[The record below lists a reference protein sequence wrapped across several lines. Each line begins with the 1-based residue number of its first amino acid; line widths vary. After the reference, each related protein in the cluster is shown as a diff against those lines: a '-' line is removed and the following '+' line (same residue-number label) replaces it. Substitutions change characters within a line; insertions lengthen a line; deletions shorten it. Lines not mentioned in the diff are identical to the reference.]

1 MFEALEKSTRSLYP
15 IIGSPI
21 KQVKSPDLFNRYF
34 AEQGIDAEMV
44 GIDVAPRDLGDFF
57 DQLRVAKNVKGCV
70 VTVPHKAAS
79 IEFVDQLSRRAEV
92 LQAVNVIRVE
102 DGYLQGDMV
111 DGLGFLAALGAH
123 RFSCE
128 NKHIG
133 VVGIGSAGLA
143 IAHSAASTGA
153 RAISIQDLDRAR
165 CSFAK
170 RKLMSAFPHV
180 EWSVGVGAQED
191 LELIVNAS
199 PAGMNGDRR
208 LPISLESI
216 SQDCLVMDIVTKP
229 ETTPWIEAGLERGCP
244 VVYGSEMI
252 QGQFGHIARFIGLEV
267 PEAKKLFES

>member
-1 MFEALEKSTRSLYP
+1 MFEVFEKSTRSLYP

-34 AEQGIDAEMV
+34 AAQGIDAEMA

-57 DQLRVAKNVKGCV
+57 DQMRDAKNVKGCV

-79 IEFVDQLSRRAEV
+79 VRFVDQLSRRAEF
-92 LQAVNVIRVE
+92 LEAVNVIRVE
-102 DGYLQGDMV
+102 DGNLRGDMV

-123 RFSCE
+123 EFSCE
-128 NKHIG
+128 NKYIG

-143 IAHSAASTGA
+143 IAHAAASAGA
-153 RAISIQDLDRAR
+153 RAISIEDLDRAR

-170 RKLMSAFPHV
+170 SKLMGAFPHM
-180 EWSVGVGAQED
+180 EWSIGVGSPEE

-216 SQDCLVMDIVTKP
+216 NPNCLVMDIVTKP
-229 ETTPWIEAGLERGCP
+229 ETTPWIEAAFERGCP
-244 VVYGSEMI
+244 VIYGSEMI
-252 QGQFGHIARFIGLEV
+252 RGQLSHIGRFMGLEI
-267 PEAKKLFES
+267 PEA